1 MWISNYSSHVN
12 FKLFIMC
19 EFHTVHH
26 MWISNCSSRVN
37 FKLFITSEFSG
48 MLSRSHEQSKR
59 FIKVIV
65 DLVALAA
72 QATGFVVWPLLEG
85 REKPELW
92 LIPLTVILI
101 SCGWWENYVNI
112 PKDSHSSELRYQ
124 VETGLQ
130 YKPLFPCH
138 KQRALFTSLIPEG
151 HILCSWRNAVHAG
164 S

>member
-1 MWISNYSSHVN
+1 M
-12 FKLFIMC
+12 
-19 EFHTVHH
+19 
-26 MWISNCSSRVN
+26 
-37 FKLFITSEFSG
+37 SEFSG

-92 LIPLTVILI
+92 LIPFTVILI

-112 PKDSHSSELRYQ
+112 PKDSHSSELWHQ
-124 VETGLQ
+124 DATGLQ
-130 YKPLFPCH
+130 HKTLFPCR
-138 KQRALFTSLIPEG
+138 KQRAPFTSIIPDV
-151 HILCSWRNAVHAG
+151 HIYVLEETLFVPVASKLKCSSPVLWIILL
-164 S
+164 SL

>member
-1 MWISNYSSHVN
+1 
-12 FKLFIMC
+12 
-19 EFHTVHH
+19 
-26 MWISNCSSRVN
+26 
-37 FKLFITSEFSG
+37 

-92 LIPLTVILI
+92 LIPFTVILI

-112 PKDSHSSELRYQ
+112 PKDSHSSELRLRDA
-124 VETGLQ
+124 TGLQ
-130 YKPLFPCH
+130 HKKLFPCH
-138 KQRALFTSLIPEG
+138 KQRAFFASLIPDG
-151 HILCSWRNAVHAG
+151 HFYVLEEMLFVPVASRLQRSSPVLWLIFLSL
-164 S
+164 